1 MKKSIIFFAVILTLP
16 LMNYSYAENGFTPKD
31 RELLLELRVKIGEI
45 DKRFEQLDKRF
56 EQIDKRLEEL
66 RQDMNSRFEML
77 FTFLWIITAIFT
89 TLTISTIGFAYWDRR
104 TIIGKAKEET
114 IKLMETSGL
123 TYKMLEALRE
133 LSKEDKKVANVLR
146 QYHLM

>member
-45 DKRFEQLDKRF
+45 DKRF